1 MGACTFYQIG
11 TGDTARE
18 AFGEAVQEAG
28 FNFGHSGYTGSIA
41 EKSSF
46 VTIRVPNLEK
56 PSKKEAY
63 DYADQLIEE
72 SDPRIDDKW
81 GPAGCI
87 DLGDRQ
93 YLFFGWA
100 SE

>member
-11 TGDTARE
+11 LGDNARDAFNE
-18 AFGEAVQEAG
+18 ARQEAQY
-28 FNFGHSGYTGSIA
+28 NFGHSGYSGTIA

-56 PSKKEAY
+56 PTKREAY
-63 DYADQLIEE
+63 DYADELISN

-81 GPAGCI
+81 GDAGCI
-87 DLGDRQ
+87 DLGDRE